1 MKSLLHICTIFHGWF
16 YHKSETV
23 EVKKSEGANSNGKS
37 FDETGSAS
45 KSGNTWERKF
55 PPDPRVSTGPEH
67 TVHKFRSK
75 DSGQK

>member
-1 MKSLLHICTIFHGWF
+1 MKSYFMVGFITHQR
-16 YHKSETV
+16 TV
-23 EVKKSEGANSNGKS
+23 EVKKYEGAISNGKS
-37 FDETGSAS
+37 FDGTGSAS

-55 PPDPRVSTGPEH
+55 PPDPRVSTSPEH